1 MAIIPKANINMM
13 QSTDVTRR
21 PTQSIEAAGLVGK
34 GIESFAKGLGDAGEA
49 FLQVNKQQEKLAAE
63 SYANK
68 KILEAEIEANKRIEQ
83 LKLETKGDHKEFF
96 PKSQKIINE
105 VETKYLQGSDEEK
118 PSELGKQVFSSR
130 FLNVKRRMLL
140 NSLDYQT
147 NQRTNYLYKQDQETD
162 MLKANSLAVS
172 PDPIAA
178 IKHMKE
184 SEATYNNPSKYQ
196 GDVAQ
201 KGAINARN
209 SIFEGLM
216 SGFENSDD
224 PDTALSILNNERP
237 ESKELL
243 RSIDEGKIQTWRR
256 RFEKQ
261 LATKTKVNKSL
272 FNSQIQDL
280 ESFTFDNREK
290 APQGFIESLEQ
301 NAIALGDRKAY
312 GKIQI
317 LKKSNEMIQSIKE
330 DYDNEDLQKLR
341 VGLSQS
347 PEFKVLGIQDAAE
360 KNRLAKRMEDSISQ
374 IIEFRNK
381 KGADYAL
388 ETDKSL
394 VNLSAQAAAL
404 EPKGT
409 KAYLERTKTVQDE
422 KGISNPKLLTD
433 SMAEAY
439 APLFNVKDGE
449 TLNPE
454 ATKNSIVKF
463 KEAFLDKT
471 PQAVEELIDRKIIDR
486 ATSYAFYTDDPKL
499 MERIVS
505 INTTDTKTLIDI
517 SKEKFAQEKTDF
529 KSESSNMFADTTI
542 QDYEDALSQTIGKKA
557 ALLKTEPMKELSRK
571 LFAKYAATMSIDDAK
586 RKAISDLSSQWTT
599 LNADN
604 NVIIPTAEL
613 EKMSLGKE
621 RLEETLDLMKV
632 HSREIIDAYEVSP
645 PNQYKAIESSPE
657 RAKEKFARDVR
668 ERGMWLTSNDMTGVV
683 LYMDNGTE
691 TPSVVPGKGNKP
703 IKITWKEL
711 HNGFDWKYLQK
722 DTEGSKLVQARQDRI
737 KKLQKIADEAW
748 SPYIE
753 GF

>member
-1 MAIIPKANINMM
+1 MAIIPKAKG
-13 QSTDVTRR
+13 QGFVSTEVSRR
-21 PTQSIEAAGLVGK
+21 PTESIESAGLVGK
-34 GIESFAKGLGDAGEA
+34 AMQGFAKGLGDVGQA
-49 FLQVNKQQEKLAAE
+49 LVQVNAQQEKIEADAMSSKLVNDALVDAKE
-63 SYANK
+63 SEQVLKQETEGNHANYASEYTKRVDFIKKQINSRKDISDLTKKLFNNKFQNSERRLKIGALNYQFEQRTKFNYDLDQQAITSYANN
-68 KILEAEIEANKRIEQ
+68 LSV
-83 LKLETKGDHKEFF
+83 D
-96 PKSQKIINE
+96 
-105 VETKYLQGSDEEK
+105 
-118 PSELGKQVFSSR
+118 
-130 FLNVKRRMLL
+130 
-140 NSLDYQT
+140 
-147 NQRTNYLYKQDQETD
+147 
-162 MLKANSLAVS
+162 
-172 PDPIAA
+172 PDPTEALKKMAA
-178 IKHMKE
+178 T
-184 SEATYNNPSKYQ
+184 EATFKNPSKYTGDQATQ
-196 GDVAQ
+196 GVKQ
-201 KGAINARN
+201 GRN

-216 SGFENSDD
+216 SGYENTDD
-224 PDTALSILNNERP
+224 PESALEILNNEL
-237 ESKELL
+237 EGHGDILKG
-243 RSIDEGKIQTWRR
+243 IDEGKVQTWRR
-256 RFEKQ
+256 RFERQ
-261 LATKTKVNKSL
+261 LATKTKVNKFL
-272 FNSQIQDL
+272 FKSQIQDL
-280 ESFTFDNREK
+280 ESATFDNRKK
-290 APQGFIESLEQ
+290 APQGLIESLEQ
-301 NAIALGDRKAY
+301 NAIAMGDRKAY
-312 GKIQI
+312 GKINI
-317 LKKSNEMIQSIKE
+317 LKKSNEMIQSIK

-341 VGLSQS
+341 AGLSQS

-360 KNRLAKRMEDSISQ
+360 KNRLAKRMKDYISQ
-374 IIEFRNK
+374 MIEFRNK

-388 ETDKSL
+388 EIDKSL

-404 EPKGT
+404 EPKET
-409 KAYLERTKTVQDE
+409 KTYLERTKTVQE
-422 KGISNPKLLTD
+422 SKQIANPKILTD

-449 TLNPE
+449 TLDPE

-463 KEAFLDKT
+463 KKAFLDKT

-571 LFAKYAATMSIDDAK
+571 LFAKYAATMSVDDAK
-586 RKAISDLSSQWTT
+586 KKAISDLSSQWTT

-604 NVIIPTAEL
+604 NVIIPTDQL

-632 HSREIIDAYEVSP
+632 HMPEIKEAYDIPVPS
-645 PNQYKAIESSPE
+645 QYKIIESSPE
-657 RAKEKFARDVR
+657 AALEKWNKDIAD
-668 ERGMWLTSNDMTGVV
+668 RGMWLTSSDMTGVV

-691 TPSVVPGKGNKP
+691 RPSVVAGKGNKP

-711 HNGFDWKYLQK
+711 HNGFDWQYLQK
-722 DTEGSKLVQARQDRI
+722 NMKGSKLVQARQDRV

-748 SPYIE
+748 VNILMDE